1 MDKIEAK
8 VEAHTTKR
16 YTTEEEYVQS
26 VEHIKKKSKVIHN
39 KPDRRDNR
47 KGRLEA
53 TVEDW
58 EATYFTSPEKLLD
71 ETNYVML
78 ISPLLPVGHSMKY
91 IDGTAIV
98 IEAPPRIGML
108 PYMQKPVLF

>member
-8 VEAHTTKR
+8 VETHTTKR
-16 YTTEEEYVQS
+16 YTSAKEYGQV
-26 VEHIKKKSKVIHN
+26 VEQRKKKSKIIHN
-39 KPDRRDNR
+39 KPDRRDVR
-47 KGRLEA
+47 KGKLQA

-58 EATYFTSPEKLLD
+58 EATYFTSPQKLLD

-78 ISPLLPVGHSMKY
+78 ISPLLPVGHSMKFT
-91 IDGTAIV
+91 DGTAIV
-98 IEAPPRIGML
+98 VEAPPRIGML